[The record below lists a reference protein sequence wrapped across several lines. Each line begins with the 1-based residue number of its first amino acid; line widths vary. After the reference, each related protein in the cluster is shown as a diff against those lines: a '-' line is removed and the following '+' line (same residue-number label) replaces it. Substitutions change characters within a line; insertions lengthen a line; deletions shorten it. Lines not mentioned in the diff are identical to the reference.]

1 MDMSL
6 SELREIVRDREAQ
19 HAAVYGVPKS
29 QTWLSDYTTSAVFAH
44 LWEAAQQDNE
54 KQALK
59 PD

>member
-6 SELREIVRDREAQ
+6 NELGEIVKDREAQ
-19 HAAVYGVPKS
+19 RAAVYGVPKS
-29 QTWLSDYTTSAVFAH
+29 QTWLSDYTSAVFAH